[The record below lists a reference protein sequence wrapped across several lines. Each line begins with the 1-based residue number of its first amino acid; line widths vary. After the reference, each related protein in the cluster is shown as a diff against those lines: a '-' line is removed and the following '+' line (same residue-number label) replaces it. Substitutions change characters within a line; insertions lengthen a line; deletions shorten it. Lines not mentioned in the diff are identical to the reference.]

1 MCSIQ
6 VYRVLPSRIQFFCIL
21 LGFPRSYLVLLSFTG
36 FYWVSLSFIQYNR
49 ILLGFT
55 GFYWVLLGFTG
66 FYWVSPGFVG
76 FYRVLYGISGCILGF
91 TGFIGFLLG
100 FTGFYRVLPSCTG
113 FYRILQGKS
122 TWIAHCELL
131 LSFIGLCKGFRFLAR
146 FLFRLSFVFH
156 ARVCVCVC
164 VCVCVDQRPWLP
176 KGVGWE
182 NVGCVSLYLDCGRR
196 PSFVH
201 YTFSAS
207 LLCRVMDVD
216 FFGLFLWP
224 PFCLVCRCAR
234 YATRACDVRDLPQ
247 ALFECVMSTL
257 PGLLGFTGF
266 YWVLLFFF
274 VSTKV
279 PLGSPVFYWVCLVL
293 FIQSQL
299 SFIGCYRAELSLPG
313 CTGFVRVWLG
323 LTRFD

>member
-1 MCSIQ
+1 M
-6 VYRVLPSRIQFFCIL
+6 
-21 LGFPRSYLVLLSFTG
+21 
-36 FYWVSLSFIQYNR
+36 
-49 ILLGFT
+49 
-55 GFYWVLLGFTG
+55 
-66 FYWVSPGFVG
+66 
-76 FYRVLYGISGCILGF
+76 
-91 TGFIGFLLG
+91 
-100 FTGFYRVLPSCTG
+100 
-113 FYRILQGKS
+113 
-122 TWIAHCELL
+122 
-131 LSFIGLCKGFRFLAR
+131 
-146 FLFRLSFVFH
+146 
-156 ARVCVCVC
+156 
-164 VCVCVDQRPWLP
+164 
-176 KGVGWE
+176 
-182 NVGCVSLYLDCGRR
+182 SLYLDCGRR

-299 SFIGCYRAELSLPG
+299 SFIGCYRAELALPGLLGFTGFYWVLLFFFVSTKVPLGSPVFYWVCLVLFIQSQLSFIGCYRAELSLPG
-313 CTGFVRVWLG
+313 CTGFVRV
-323 LTRFD
+323 